1 MSNLSKVIILK
12 ISGTLILWCIP
23 LILFPSRLL
32 DAIEFPEQE
41 SYMFIRMLGWA
52 YLSLCVGYAFALKAS
67 LKGERL
73 MASIWVGVVSNG
85 GAFLYLLYYGITG
98 SWTDWGYFVKVVAWI
113 SVLATAFITI
123 GLYLYGVKSE

>member
-1 MSNLSKVIILK
+1 MVHTQRLIISVISGRTCDSRSIQACNISYKYLRHTLSFLDGLRITRSSLLSNLSKVIILK

-67 LKGERL
+67 LKG
-73 MASIWVGVVSNG
+73 
-85 GAFLYLLYYGITG
+85 
-98 SWTDWGYFVKVVAWI
+98 
-113 SVLATAFITI
+113 
-123 GLYLYGVKSE
+123 